1 MALYTDTHTHTGRGD
16 ARRLTR
22 ILDTLRARLA
32 DAREVRRIENE
43 LAQMSDRELADIVS
57 ASPAR
62 RSAISP
68 ASPSD
73 RHRDPAPGR
82 GGAGLTRC

>member
-43 LAQMSDRELADIVS
+43 LAQMSDRELADIGIS
-57 ASPAR
+57 RASIRHIAR
-62 RSAISP
+62 QSI
-68 ASPSD
+68 
-73 RHRDPAPGR
+73 
-82 GGAGLTRC
+82 

>member
-1 MALYTDTHTHTGRGD
+1 MALYTDTHTGRGD

-43 LAQMSDRELADIVS
+43 LAQMSDRELADIGIS
-57 ASPAR
+57 RASIRHIAR
-62 RSAISP
+62 QSI
-68 ASPSD
+68 
-73 RHRDPAPGR
+73 
-82 GGAGLTRC
+82 